1 MGSAHPKAPTGSLSH
16 GLLAHSR
23 TLDRVLAV
31 DYRLSATKP
40 DPPANPFPAALLDSL
55 AAYQYLVKDAG
66 FDPKNIILVGDSA
79 GGSIAFSLVRHL
91 VENNIPG
98 LPPPGRLLACSPWLD
113 TSQSRKAPSSSLV
126 KNRKN
131 DILGMDSEYARTAY
145 LGSLDPGEARTNRY
159 ISPVSLC
166 LDEQQ
171 GLFKGFPRTYVSA
184 GALETILDDSTIV
197 VEKLRADGVDVTS
210 YVHPDAIHDYTIFP
224 WHESERTEG
233 LQKIGQWV
241 DN

>member
-159 ISPVSLC
+159 ISPVSLYF
-166 LDEQQ
+166 DEQQ

-224 WHESERTEG
+224 WHEPERTEG